1 MSNKGQSAT
10 KGKSEICDYVQS
22 RAVTYKQQESI
33 ALSYAQNTKIMSYT
47 GQSLLRAEKI
57 KVCLTQRQSLSG
69 QGLCPKKKGS
79 PRHNGKDYVQRK
91 EKGSPYRQSTIV
103 CSNNANIIL
112 GRNSQFNVSYLKY
125 GSFT

>member
-22 RAVTYKQQESI
+22 RAVTYKQQESVT
-33 ALSYAQNTKIMSYT
+33 LSYAQNTKIMSYT

-69 QGLCPKKKGS
+69 QGLCPKKRAVLATMVRVMS
-79 PRHNGKDYVQRK
+79 K